1 MVGFGLGPT
10 VPITMTWTN
19 EVFQPRHGE
28 LGVAAAAAVVSGW
41 GNCGSIL
48 STYALF
54 TGWVADS
61 KKGREQYRKSTLVL
75 VGILCLSIL
84 SSVVMTILLKLY
96 GNAPR
101 GKQLSSRSSTNE
113 GEGPVVDGAARREL
127 QQRGFG
133 RMWWNR
139 RR

>member
-10 VPITMTWTN
+10 VPITMTWTSEIFQRRHS
-19 EVFQPRHGE
+19 EV
-28 LGVAAAAAVVSGW
+28 GVAAATAVVSGW

-48 STYALF
+48 TTYALF
-54 TGWVADS
+54 TGWIADS

-84 SSVVMTILLKLY
+84 SSIVMTILLKVF
-96 GNAPR
+96 GNVPK

-113 GEGPVVDGAARREL
+113 GEEGPVMDRAAKREL

-139 RR
+139 